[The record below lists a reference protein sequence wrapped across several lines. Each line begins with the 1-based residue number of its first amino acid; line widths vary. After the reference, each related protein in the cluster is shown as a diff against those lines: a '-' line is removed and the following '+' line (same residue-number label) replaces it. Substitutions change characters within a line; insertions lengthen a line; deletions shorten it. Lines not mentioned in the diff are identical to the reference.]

1 MNDRERLEQLRGLLD
16 RIERMPAS
24 ADRDWMLRAVRAR
37 TVDVETGVKP
47 AALRALP
54 QDEADAEIAAAL
66 ASPVATAD
74 TMACRKPTRV
84 TPARRATER
93 AAVRAPRA
101 RRALPISRPSLPAVQ
116 ERAGDESAVDLLGQ
130 GGVLCLGD
138 PPAAAATSNR
148 PWSAGLRG

>member
-54 QDEADAEIAAAL
+54 QGEADAEIAAAL
-66 ASPVATAD
+66 ASPVAAA
-74 TMACRKPTRV
+74 ACRKPTRV

-138 PPAAAATSNR
+138 PPAAAATGNR